1 MRPAAAVASW
11 WEMRGRDPLLLSIET
26 ATRVMSVAVLEGETL
41 LAEIST
47 FDQRVHSERLLPA
60 VDQLLRIAG
69 LSLEEI
75 EAFAVSI
82 GPGSFT
88 GLRIGLAT
96 LKGLAF
102 GSGRSA
108 VAVPTLAAL
117 TVAAAGAAGPVA
129 ALLDARR
136 DEVYAACL
144 VEPGDVGTPLIP
156 DSVFTA
162 EELAAALP
170 RSCTV
175 LVGEGAEAVAVAAA
189 ERAGGEML
197 LLPAALGRT
206 RAFYVGLLGARLLDR
221 GGGQPSEN
229 LVPRYVRR
237 AEAEVRRTGERFEEQ
252 MG

>member
-1 MRPAAAVASW
+1 MRAK
-11 WEMRGRDPLLLSIET
+11 DPLLLSIES

-47 FDQRVHSERLLPA
+47 FDERVHSERLLPA
-60 VDQLLRIAG
+60 VDQLLRIAD
-69 LSLEEI
+69 LSLDEI

-102 GSGRSA
+102 GSDRPA

-117 TVAAAGAAGPVA
+117 TLAAAGAAGPVA

-144 VEPGDVGTPLIP
+144 AGPGDIGTPLIP
-156 DSVFTA
+156 DAVFTA

-170 RSCTV
+170 HSCTV
-175 LVGEGAEAVAVAAA
+175 VVGEGAEGVAAAAA
-189 ERAGGEML
+189 ERAGGGMV
-197 LLPAALGRT
+197 LLPAALGRA
-206 RAFYVGLLGARLLDR
+206 RAFHTGLLGARLLAR
-221 GGGQPSEN
+221 GEGQRSED

-237 AEAEVRRTGERFEEQ
+237 AEAEVRRTGERFEEPA
-252 MG
+252 G

>member
-1 MRPAAAVASW
+1 MQA
-11 WEMRGRDPLLLSIET
+11 EHPLLLSIES
-26 ATRVMSVAVLEGETL
+26 ATRVMSVAVLQGETL

-47 FDQRVHSERLLPA
+47 FDERVHSERLLPA

-69 LSLEEI
+69 LSLDEI

-102 GSGRSA
+102 GSDRMA
-108 VAVPTLAAL
+108 VAVPTLAGL

-136 DEVYAACL
+136 EEVYAACL
-144 VEPGDVGTPLIP
+144 AVPGDIETPLIP
-156 DSVFTA
+156 EAVFTA

-170 RSCTV
+170 HSCTV
-175 LVGEGAEAVAVAAA
+175 VVGEGAESVAAAAA
-189 ERAGGEML
+189 ERAGGGMA

-206 RAFYVGLLGARLLDR
+206 RAFHTGLLGARLLAR
-221 GGGQPSEN
+221 GEGQRPEA
-229 LVPRYVRR
+229 LVPHYLRR
-237 AEAEVRRTGERFEEQ
+237 AEAEVRRTGERFEEPA
-252 MG
+252 G

>member
-1 MRPAAAVASW
+1 MRAKH
-11 WEMRGRDPLLLSIET
+11 PLLLSIES

-47 FDQRVHSERLLPA
+47 FDERLHSERLLPA
-60 VDQLLRIAG
+60 VDQLLRIADRT
-69 LSLEEI
+69 LAEI

-102 GSGRSA
+102 GSDRPA
-108 VAVPTLAAL
+108 VAVSTLAAL
-117 TVAAAGAAGPVA
+117 TLAAAGAAGPVA

-144 VEPGDVGTPLIP
+144 AEPGDIGIPLIP
-156 DSVFTA
+156 DAVFTA

-170 RSCTV
+170 HSCTV
-175 LVGEGAEAVAVAAA
+175 VVGEGAEEVAAA
-189 ERAGGEML
+189 TAERSGGGVQ
-197 LLPAALGRT
+197 LLPAALGRP
-206 RAFYVGLLGARLLDR
+206 RAFYTGLLGARLLAR
-221 GGGQPSEN
+221 GGGQRSED
-229 LVPRYVRR
+229 LVPRYLRR
-237 AEAEVRRTGERFEEQ
+237 AEAEVRRTGERFEQPE
-252 MG
+252 G

>member
-1 MRPAAAVASW
+1 MQAGDS
-11 WEMRGRDPLLLSIET
+11 LLLSIES
-26 ATRVMSVAVLEGETL
+26 ATRVMSVAVLDGESL

-47 FDQRVHSERLLPA
+47 FDDRVHSERLLPA
-60 VDQLLRIAG
+60 VDQLLRIAD

-75 EAFAVSI
+75 GAFAVSI

-102 GSGRSA
+102 GSDRPV

-117 TVAAAGAAGPVA
+117 TLAASGASGPVA

-144 VEPGDVGTPLIP
+144 AGPGDLGTPLIP
-156 DSVFTA
+156 DAVLTA

-170 RSCTV
+170 PDCTV
-175 LVGEGAEAVAVAAA
+175 VVGEGAAAVAGDAA
-189 ERAGGEML
+189 ERGQRGMT
-197 LLPAALGRT
+197 LLPDVLARA
-206 RAFYVGLLGARLLDR
+206 RAFYVGLLGVRLLAR
-221 GGGQPSEN
+221 GEGCTAEE

-237 AEAEVRRTGERFEEQ
+237 AEAEVRRTGERFE
-252 MG
+252 